1 MKSPLR
7 TLVKAATKK
16 PAKPAA
22 KPAKA
27 DQPPVPLT
35 GAKFGSQIVTVLGGY
50 ADGDADR
57 QIEMYKHNTPLHSAA
72 GFNATAVAGIQWR
85 LFQTHTGRG
94 RISGPDPRK
103 EVLDHQ
109 SIRVW
114 NRPNDFMHGSFFR
127 EFSQLHVE
135 LTGLLYWVVVRNMLG
150 IPTAMWPVK
159 RSAIVPIP
167 DPEKYLVG
175 YAYLPDDGGKP
186 IPLGVDEVIPI
197 QTVDPSDPLGGCAPA
212 QPLMT
217 DMDSAK
223 MTSEYR
229 RNYFRNSANPGG
241 IIEIDNETNLSDD
254 EFEQLSERWAEQH
267 RGVRNAHRVAIIER
281 GKWVRNDNSLKD
293 MQFVEMRQ
301 DDRDVVYEG
310 YRTSK
315 SLMGVTED
323 VNRANAEANEY
334 VYAKWNLVPKLARYR
349 DALNVFYLPMFSSAA
364 NGEYTWD
371 FDNPIPADWQADAAT
386 TAANANAAA
395 QLVLAGYDPVDV
407 ANAMSLP
414 NLRWRGLPSSTAAE
428 PSDQPQARLDRV
440 NAEHAATLR
449 QLAALT
455 SWGSM

>member
-1 MKSPLR
+1 VKSPLK
-7 TLVKAATKK
+7 TFAKAVTKK
-16 PAKPAA
+16 S
-22 KPAKA
+22 
-27 DQPPVPLT
+27 DTGPPVPLT
-35 GAKFGSQIVTVLGGY
+35 GAKFGSQITSIFGGY
-50 ADGDADR
+50 RGGDPDR

-72 GFNATAVAGIQWR
+72 GFNAQALAGIQWR
-85 LFQTHTGRG
+85 LFQHADGRG

-103 EVLDHQ
+103 EITNHQ
-109 SIRVW
+109 AVRVW
-114 NRPNDFMHGSFFR
+114 NRPNPFMHGSFFR

-135 LTGLLYWVVVRNMLG
+135 LTGLAYWVVVRTG
-150 IPTAMWPVK
+150 TIPTSMWPVK

-167 DPEKYLVG
+167 DPDKYLLG
-175 YAYLPDDGGKP
+175 YAYLPEDGAKP
-186 IPLGVDEVIPI
+186 IPLGIDEVIPI

-217 DMDSAK
+217 DMDSAQ
-223 MTSEYR
+223 MTSEFR
-229 RNYFRNSANPGG
+229 RNFFRNSANPGG
-241 IIEIDNETNLSDD
+241 IIQIEQDTNLSDE
-254 EFEQLSERWAEQH
+254 EFEELSERWAEQH

-281 GKWVRNDNSLKD
+281 GKWIRNDSSLKD
-293 MQFVEMRQ
+293 MQFVELRQ

-334 VYAKWNLVPKLARYR
+334 VYAKWNLVPKLSRYR

-371 FDNPIPADWQADAAT
+371 FDNPSPADWQADAAT

-395 QLVLAGYDPVDV
+395 QLVLAGYDPQDV

-414 NLRWRGLPSSTAAE
+414 NLRWRGLPSSGTAE
-428 PSDQPQARLDRV
+428 PSDKPQARLDRV
-440 NAEHAATLR
+440 NAEHAAALR
-449 QLAALT
+449 QVAALT
-455 SWGSM
+455 SWGSF